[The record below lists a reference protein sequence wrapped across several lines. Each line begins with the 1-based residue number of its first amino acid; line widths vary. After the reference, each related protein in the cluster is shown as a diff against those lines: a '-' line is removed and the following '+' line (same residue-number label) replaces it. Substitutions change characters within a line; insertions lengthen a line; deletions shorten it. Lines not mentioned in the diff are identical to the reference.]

1 MNISLFSGTI
11 KSPETTNPMPAAES
25 LRSIEVRPAQELLW
39 VIDTAVPMVVRG
51 AGKQGNSYAFAQPA
65 FKAKAQIGLNALAN
79 TQPSNPT
86 PETVIDT
93 TLSMMMG
100 EQYEEQLRQGA
111 NSQAPSQEA
120 SVPEHVAG
128 VDDARALVKAA
139 FGEGAE
145 AKRSDME
152 LAA

>member
-1 MNISLFSGTI
+1 MNISLFSGPI
-11 KSPETTNPMPAAES
+11 LKSPEATNPTPAAES

-51 AGKQGNSYAFAQPA
+51 AGRQGDSYAFAQPA
-65 FKAKAQIGLNALAN
+65 FKAQIGLNAIAN
-79 TQPSNPT
+79 TKPSNPT
-86 PETVIDT
+86 PEAAIDT

-111 NSQAPSQEA
+111 NSQATSQVA
-120 SVPEHVAG
+120 SMSERVAG

-139 FGEGAE
+139 LSEGVE
-145 AKRSDME
+145 AKRSDFG

>member
-51 AGKQGNSYAFAQPA
+51 AGRQGDSYAFAQPA
-65 FKAKAQIGLNALAN
+65 FKAQIGLNAIAN
-79 TQPSNPT
+79 TKPSNPT
-86 PETVIDT
+86 PEAAIDT

-111 NSQAPSQEA
+111 NSQATSQVA
-120 SVPEHVAG
+120 SMSERVAG

-139 FGEGAE
+139 LSEGVE
-145 AKRSDME
+145 AKRSDFG

>member
-1 MNISLFSGTI
+1 MNISLFSGPI
-11 KSPETTNPMPAAES
+11 LKSPEATNSTPAAES

-51 AGKQGNSYAFAQPA
+51 AGRQGDSYAFAQPA
-65 FKAKAQIGLNALAN
+65 FKAQIGLNAIAN
-79 TQPSNPT
+79 TKPSNPT
-86 PETVIDT
+86 PEAAIDT

-111 NSQAPSQEA
+111 NSQATSQVA
-120 SVPEHVAG
+120 SMSERVAG

-139 FGEGAE
+139 LSEGVE
-145 AKRSDME
+145 AKRSDFG